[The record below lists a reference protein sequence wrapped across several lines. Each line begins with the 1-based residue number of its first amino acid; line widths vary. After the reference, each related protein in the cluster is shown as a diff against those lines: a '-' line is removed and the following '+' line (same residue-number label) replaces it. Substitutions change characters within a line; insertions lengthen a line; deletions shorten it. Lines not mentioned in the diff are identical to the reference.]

1 MERGWSAMCRFY
13 EVKPFV
19 VSLSNHEC
27 TLRQA
32 QGERDDEYDDDE
44 EYEKEWCD

>member
-1 MERGWSAMCRFY
+1 MRRFY
-13 EVKPFV
+13 TVKQPFA
-19 VSLSNHEC
+19 VSPSNYER

-32 QGERDDEYDDDE
+32 QGERDDEYDDDDE